1 MTICSMST
9 KQLRSHVNL
18 YEYWSFSSQNI
29 PNQLLMREMELN
41 TGLTSHISG
50 KQTYSYLY
58 HRNIHVLGTTWHI
71 PRLQMLKVV
80 KH

>member
-1 MTICSMST
+1 
-9 KQLRSHVNL
+9 
-18 YEYWSFSSQNI
+18 
-29 PNQLLMREMELN
+29 MREMELN
-41 TGLTSHISG
+41 TSLISHISG